1 MDEIQE
7 IEKHKIDL
15 EGTMN
20 ALRQSLINEAMV
32 SDTGH
37 SHVVKAASFAKT
49 LIEKEKTL
57 EDLIV
62 V

>member
-20 ALRQSLINEAMV
+20 AFRQSLINEAMV
-32 SDTGH
+32 SGTGH
-37 SHVVKAASFAKT
+37 SHVVKAAS